1 MDLQCVTEYSRVT
14 GRLSALPDPRVL
26 WKRSAA
32 PSSACKEKP
41 DSVQIARAHGRSP
54 SCDLMQRLR
63 AVIERKLTRRVWNA
77 IDRSEPKKW
86 RRIVAEH
93 APYRPH
99 LLSGASKGPKIGPKL
114 NLFVILS

>member
-14 GRLSALPDPRVL
+14 GRLSTLPDPRVL
-26 WKRSAA
+26 VEALRRTFIGMQR
-32 PSSACKEKP
+32 KP

-86 RRIVAEH
+86 RRMVAEH

-99 LLSGASKGPKIGPKL
+99 LLSGASKGPKIGPKS